1 MKREERLNN
10 NIDLFYKRNEN
21 TPRVAFCMNFSLN
34 QVEKFPGLYSVM
46 TRLFMQGT
54 KNRTAEQLAEEFDR
68 YAIDFI
74 CELKQD
80 YLRFKFVCLNEDF
93 DKALELLEDVVKNTT
108 FEDFD
113 REIVKMQ
120 GEITAELDSP
130 RARALEN
137 YYKNLF
143 DGHNYGH
150 TYTRILDNIPN
161 LKKEDTIAAYDTIL
175 NNSKKV
181 ITFVGDIDFDT
192 VYEKANEK
200 FNSLP
205 VSVDDKPELAKAQL
219 TESKD
224 VEIIKQDL
232 NQAHIV
238 KGWLVPSYDSE
249 EYPVLMLL
257 NIILGASGLSSR
269 LFLEL
274 RDKKG
279 LAYVVRSSYE
289 ALSLGANFAIYIA
302 TEPKNIQVSLDGFR
316 EEIEKIRTI
325 PVSEEELENA
335 RNNLLGKW
343 AFTQETNNQQAC
355 LYAHYG
361 VLGLG
366 FDFNARM
373 KEKIKTVTADQ
384 IKSCAEKY
392 FNNVSVLSIIKP

>member
-249 EYPVLMLL
+249 EYPVLLLL

>member
-34 QVEKFPGLYSVM
+34 QVEKFPGLYTVM

-181 ITFVGDIDFDT
+181 ITFVGDIDFET

-384 IKSCAEKY
+384 IKSYAEKY

>member
-1 MKREERLNN
+1 MKREKRLNN

-181 ITFVGDIDFDT
+181 ITFVGDIDFET

>member
-1 MKREERLNN
+1 MKKEERLNN